1 MDLLR
6 IVKPEGGSPLFL
18 HAFRRGC
25 FFELQFVKFYVTLT
39 LPPARAAGAVSET
52 QAADS
57 LPVRSLFPGTRQS
70 SGQGL
75 LKVFSPGGF
84 CRKGGCRMTL
94 TETLTFL
101 AVIIS
106 LLGLIVDVIR
116 LTIEVA
122 EKFPQR
128 NNDDN
133 KKD

>member
-1 MDLLR
+1 M
-6 IVKPEGGSPLFL
+6 IVRAENAEKQQPPTAVLNDYGRFL
-18 HAFRRGC
+18 
-25 FFELQFVKFYVTLT
+25 
-39 LPPARAAGAVSET
+39 
-52 QAADS
+52 
-57 LPVRSLFPGTRQS
+57 
-70 SGQGL
+70 
-75 LKVFSPGGF
+75 
-84 CRKGGCRMTL
+84 
-94 TETLTFL
+94 LTFL